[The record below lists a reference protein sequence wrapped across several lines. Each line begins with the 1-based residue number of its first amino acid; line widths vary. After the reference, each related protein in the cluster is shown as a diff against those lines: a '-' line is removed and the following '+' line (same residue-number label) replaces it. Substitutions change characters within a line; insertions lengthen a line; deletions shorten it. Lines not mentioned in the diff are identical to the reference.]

1 MAPRSSH
8 AVTRSRPNVIAGLVA
23 EVNGRRSL
31 DRFLPP
37 TTGVH
42 CRIQVR
48 RENNRV
54 VVHLAGRLAAK
65 GVPELLEACI
75 ADEPPILELDELVS
89 ADAVGLDALLR
100 IEEGGGVLGGLP
112 EYIRLKLNVLARER
126 RR

>member
-1 MAPRSSH
+1 MAMCSSL
-8 AVTRSRPNVIAGLVA
+8 AVSGSRPDVITGFAA
-23 EVNGRRSL
+23 AVNGRRPL
-31 DRFLPP
+31 ARFLPP
-37 TTGVH
+37 RSAVH

-54 VVHLAGRLAAK
+54 VVHLAGRLAGK

-75 ADEPPILELDELVS
+75 ADEPLILELDELVS

-100 IEEGGGVLGGLP
+100 IEEGGGLLVGTP